1 MFLMKYKLYN
11 DSLAM
16 KKIKQTFLHPALLLA
31 AGNTALAFESAEKI
45 AVTINLILV
54 GAIITS
60 RITDVYR
67 KRSFGVPFII
77 LAFVNFFTAASI
89 IYSGVTSNNRGQLI
103 YYIAPL
109 AFVAWGVGHIL
120 AGRLE
125 KSSSETKYVH
135 ENPQLYYGIGD
146 MSAVNASGAI
156 NPFAF
161 PFMILG
167 FIKSL
172 FIGTKIDNQS
182 KIIKFIDI
190 EFTAARLY
198 SVGFIIGALTSLS
211 FPYFVVAQIFWAVA
225 YLQFRRDTCV
235 SKAC

>member
-1 MFLMKYKLYN
+1 MKNKRYN
-11 DSLAM
+11 NSLAM
-16 KKIKQTFLHPALLLA
+16 RKIKQTLLHPALLLA

-45 AVTINLILV
+45 AVTVNLILV
-54 GAIITS
+54 GAVITS

-67 KRSFGVPFII
+67 KRSFGVSFII
-77 LAFVNFFTAASI
+77 LALVNFFTAASI
-89 IYSGVTSNNRGQLI
+89 IYSNITSNDRGQLI

-109 AFVAWGVGHIL
+109 AFVAWGIGHIL
-120 AGRLE
+120 AGKLE
-125 KSSSETKYVH
+125 KSSAETNYAH

-146 MSAVNASGAI
+146 MSAVNASGNI

-172 FIGTKIDNQS
+172 LINAKIETHS

-190 EFTAARLY
+190 EFTAARIY
-198 SVGFIIGALTSLS
+198 SVGFIVGALTSLS
-211 FPYFVVAQIFWAVA
+211 LPYFVVAQIFWAVA